1 MEYDEKMCRDRICD
15 VAYLLGV
22 PESKLFAVAKLAEGI
37 VFDVHAPDAI
47 DKTRA
52 KLDEMFTEYPELKMR
67 SPSSWR

>member
-1 MEYDEKMCRDRICD
+1 MKYDEKMCREMICSIAG
-15 VAYLLGV
+15 VLGV
-22 PESKLFAVAKLAEGI
+22 PEPKLPVVAKLAEGI

-52 KLDEMFTEYPELKMR
+52 KLDEMFADYPELKMR